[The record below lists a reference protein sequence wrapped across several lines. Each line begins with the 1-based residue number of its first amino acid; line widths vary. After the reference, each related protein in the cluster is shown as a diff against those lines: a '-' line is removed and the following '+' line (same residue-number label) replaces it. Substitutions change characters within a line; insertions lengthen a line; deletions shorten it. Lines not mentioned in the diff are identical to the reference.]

1 MTHEEYVKATE
12 DLSFNRELARDKA
25 WLKYHDA
32 RSKIDRAYDKAMEKL
47 WDELWVNK
55 KKEGAECPFSL

>member
-1 MTHEEYVKATE
+1 MTHDEYVKATE
-12 DLSFNRELARDKA
+12 DLAFDRELARDKA

-47 WDELWVNK
+47 WASYVAKE
-55 KKEGAECPFSL
+55 KKEGVV

>member
-1 MTHEEYVKATE
+1 MTHEEYCKAAE

-32 RSKIDRAYDKAMEKL
+32 RRKIDLAYDKGMEKL
-47 WDELWVNK
+47 WNKLWVNNPENRR
-55 KKEGAECPFSL
+55 KEGVE

>member
-12 DLSFNRELARDKA
+12 DLAFNRELARDKA

-32 RSKIDRAYDKAMEKL
+32 RSKIDLAYDKATEKL
-47 WDELWVNK
+47 WNKVQATK
-55 KKEGAECPFSL
+55 KKESAK